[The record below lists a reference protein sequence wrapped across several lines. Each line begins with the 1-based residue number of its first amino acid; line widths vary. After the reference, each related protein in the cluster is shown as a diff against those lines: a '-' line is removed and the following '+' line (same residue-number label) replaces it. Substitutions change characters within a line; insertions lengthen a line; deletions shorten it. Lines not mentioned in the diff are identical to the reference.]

1 MKFVIT
7 VILNFATT
15 MINLIL
21 LPLNLSIMSLLPGLT
36 DILDKVNGYILWLKD
51 FTSWVISWLPFDT
64 TFYTFVVACI
74 IAVVMIPV
82 LTNSIKLVVKW
93 WHYLVP

>member
-1 MKFVIT
+1 MKLVIT

-21 LPLNLSIMSLLPGLT
+21 LPLNLSIMSLMPGLD
-36 DILDKVNGYILWLKD
+36 DILSKVNGYILWLQD
-51 FTSWVISWLPFDT
+51 FTAWVISWLPFDT
-64 TFYTFVVACI
+64 TFYTFAVACL
-74 IAVVMIPV
+74 IAVISIP
-82 LTNSIKLVVKW
+82 LITGGIKLVVKW